1 MYLNGTNTLNAT
13 KGNITITGTSQGL
26 YDIWNQGSFGAG
38 IAFKGN
44 TNFSATYIVLNGT
57 NTRTIAPSPLNSGGK
72 RPAGIIFC
80 GTSNTTFTG
89 NTTINASSEKGAGI
103 AFLTSSYTSN
113 WSNLTINNGTAI
125 INATT
130 NVSTYEPS
138 YYSAISFYSWTENI
152 QANVEF
158 TLNNSNLTI
167 NASAQNSAG
176 VGGWQYN
183 TPENTSILQFS
194 GQGNVNIT
202 GSGKWGGVT
211 GLRINNTNLSGTT
224 VITGSSSSD
233 QYTPSV
239 DAEPSGVYLKGSSL
253 TNTTITGSATGCVS
267 GVIINGNSTLI
278 NTTVNGTAVNG

>member
-1 MYLNGTNTLNAT
+1 
-13 KGNITITGTSQGL
+13 GNITINGTSQGL
-26 YDIWNQGSFGAG
+26 NSVWGEASFGAG

-57 NTRTIAPSPLNSGGK
+57 NTRTIAPFPSGDTASSG
-72 RPAGIIFC
+72 RPVGIIFC

-103 AFLTSSYTSN
+103 AFLTSAYRSN
-113 WSNLTINNGTAI
+113 WSNLTFNNGTAI

-130 NVSTYEPS
+130 NVSTNEPS
-138 YYSAISFYSWTENI
+138 YYSAISFYSWTDNI
-152 QANVEF
+152 QVNVGF

-183 TPENTSILQFS
+183 TPENTSFLTLN
-194 GQGNVNIT
+194 GTGNVNIT

-211 GLRINNTNLSGTT
+211 GLRINNTGLNGTT
-224 VITGSSSSD
+224 VITGSSSSG
-233 QYTPSV
+233 QYGSG

-278 NTTVNGTAVNG
+278 NTTVNGTAVNGTGV